1 MPQPVQ
7 LNLEAMDDQ
16 VVGDATPSFLGGQVS
31 NEQANLLA
39 DTESALL
46 INCDRSR
53 LGKITTRKG
62 TVAVGA
68 IPGGVAGPIQGMVY
82 FWTKDYQYPVAACQG
97 KIYAYQS
104 GAWNQIATGGAFDN
118 DVIQVVKAGRINNAA
133 GYPVGTTTFIVDT
146 FIGPVANGDKLVLY
160 QRDKYFEYNI
170 NASVT
175 TAGNVTSITV
185 DNPGSV
191 VAVFDNDSIVV
202 KRFGMQINNP
212 SNYPAGAT
220 VLTVDGITGAV
231 GTGDVM
237 TITGDNSLHQIT
249 GHTETAGNTT
259 SITISPG
266 LLSAYVSSST
276 TTPIMFAKGVDQLFW
291 TDGIGS
297 IWSWDGKHTGNLAL
311 GNIYDF
317 TTAPP
322 PTAAS
327 ILVWFQNRLI
337 ASGIASE
344 PDAIYFSDILDP
356 TRWDKTYNS
365 LRVGGGE
372 GDPIQMLMPW
382 MDLNLVVFKKDSIYV
397 INMDPSQNFTP
408 EDPTAL
414 VGSFAIKLITR
425 HVGTVAP
432 RSVMQVGGTG
442 GDIFFLATDR
452 QVRSLRRTLAAE
464 SQQELGQPVSLPI
477 KDLLDRITPSYIQ
490 NSVAT
495 YWDSRYILAIPID
508 GAQYAGSTMVY
519 DTALNSWS
527 GIWIGWLPT
536 AFSGMVIPSGLLAL
550 TIGNSTGGVIQWLE
564 DTGAD
569 ETLDSTYQDLG
580 TDIPTGIWTRAYSFG
595 DLYIWKT
602 GLNVEFEF
610 NDSIAQ
616 VTVVANLDQTAVPG
630 NIAII
635 NTNTTPALTIPFVIP
650 ATLPTATFMRVQKDL
665 QALGQFREIQLYIA
679 SVRQKLSMRSV
690 KLTGF
695 YDSLQIQTL
704 GDTPFL

>member
-1 MPQPVQ
+1 MPQLVQ
-7 LNLEAMDDQ
+7 LNLDTLDDQ
-16 VVGDATPSFLGGQVS
+16 VVGDATPSFIGGQVS

-39 DTESALL
+39 DQESALL
-46 INCDRSR
+46 INCDRTR

-62 TVAVGA
+62 VILLGA
-68 IPGGVAGPIQGMVY
+68 SMGSGIVQGMTY
-82 FWTKDYQYPVAACQG
+82 FWTKDYQYPVAACGG
-97 KIYAYQS
+97 KIYAYQA
-104 GAWNQIATGGAFDN
+104 GAWTQIATGGAFDN
-118 DVIQVVKAGRINNAA
+118 DVIQVVKAGKINNAA

-146 FIGPVANGDKLVLY
+146 FVGPVASGDKLVLY
-160 QRDKYFEYNI
+160 QRDKYTEYNI

-175 TAGNVTSITV
+175 TAGNVTSITI
-185 DNPGSV
+185 DNPGSAV
-191 VAVFDNDSIVV
+191 VVFDNDNIVV
-202 KRFGMQINNP
+202 KRLGMQINNAGG
-212 SNYPAGAT
+212 YPAGAT

-237 TITGDNSLHQIT
+237 SITGDSSLHQIT
-249 GHTETAGNTT
+249 AHTETAGNTT

-266 LLSAYVSSST
+266 ILGAYVSSST
-276 TTPIMFAKGVDQLFW
+276 TAPIMFAKGVDQLFW

-372 GDPIQMLMPW
+372 GDPIQMLAPW

-397 INMDPSQNFTP
+397 VNMDPNQNP
-408 EDPTAL
+408 DPTDPTLLIA
-414 VGSFAIKLITR
+414 SFAIKLITR
-425 HVGTVAP
+425 HVGTIAP
-432 RSVMQVGGTG
+432 RSVVQVGGTG

-452 QVRSLRRTLAAE
+452 QVRSLRRTIAAE
-464 SQQELGQPVSLPI
+464 SQQELGQAVSLPI
-477 KDLLDRITPSYIQ
+477 KDYLDRITPNYIQ
-490 NSVAT
+490 NVIGT
-495 YWDSRYILAIPID
+495 YWDSRFILAAPID
-508 GAQYAGSTMVY
+508 GNQYPNVLLPF

-527 GIWIGWLPT
+527 GIWVGWVPT
-536 AFSGMVIPSGLLAL
+536 AFSGIVLSSGLVAL
-550 TIGNSTGGVIQWLE
+550 LFGGPLGTVFQWLE

-569 ETLDSTYQDLG
+569 ETLDSTYQDAG
-580 TDIPTGIWTRAYSFG
+580 ADIPTGIWTRAYTWG

-602 GLNVEFEF
+602 GLSVEFEF

-616 VTVVANLDQTAVPG
+616 ATVVANLDQVPVTG

-650 ATLPTATFMRVQKDL
+650 ATLPTATFMRVEKDL
-665 QALGQFREIQLYIA
+665 QALGQFRELQLYI
-679 SVRQKLSMRSV
+679 SSTRQKLSMRSI
-690 KLTGF
+690 KLTAF

-704 GDTPFL
+704 GDTPLV